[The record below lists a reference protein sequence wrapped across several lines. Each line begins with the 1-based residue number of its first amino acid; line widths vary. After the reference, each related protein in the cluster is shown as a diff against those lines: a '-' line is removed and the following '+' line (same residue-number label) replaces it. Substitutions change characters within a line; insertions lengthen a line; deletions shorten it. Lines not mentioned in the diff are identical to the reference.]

1 MQCQKR
7 EAKGWSETG
16 TVQAISKQHS
26 RVIQYS
32 MYEKTETEV
41 KKKQTNKKP
50 TTQDRNTNNTC
61 LINQVGTL
69 SVT

>member
-7 EAKGWSETG
+7 EAKAWSETG

-41 KKKQTNKKP
+41 KKTNK
-50 TTQDRNTNNTC
+50 QNTHNPGS
-61 LINQVGTL
+61 QYK
-69 SVT
+69 